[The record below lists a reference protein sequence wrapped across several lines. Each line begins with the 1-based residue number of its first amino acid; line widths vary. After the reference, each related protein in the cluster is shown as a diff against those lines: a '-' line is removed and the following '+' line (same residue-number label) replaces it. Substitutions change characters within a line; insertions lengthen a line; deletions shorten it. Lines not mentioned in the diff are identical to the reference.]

1 LNVTWPKA
9 ALAVIL
15 LAVLPT
21 NSSSAAQES
30 KPPAQPA
37 EMASSETTFKIRAER
52 NLVVVRVVVRDRN
65 GEAVTGLRKE
75 DFRLF
80 DNGKA
85 QTIAEFSVESVGAK
99 PTPATPAPAPSAPA
113 AAPPAAETEHPL
125 VMPDRFVAL
134 YFDDVHLPFEDVA
147 YTRDAAKKYLS
158 DSLQPGDRASI
169 FTASGRLS
177 QDFTAD
183 RDKLRQALDRLQ
195 PHPITGGVGRQCP
208 DISPY
213 QAFQIVDHQDADA
226 IRLGVVDVLY
236 CQCGGDPRACSGAE
250 QIVQAAAMQV
260 LESDETQSRYTLREL
275 ENLVRHLAAM
285 PGQRSIVL
293 VSPGFLSERIRY
305 ELGQIADRA
314 LRARVVINSLD
325 SRGLYTFIPGGDAST
340 QGGPVDVQYTV
351 LKSTFDRAS
360 VQVSADALAELAAE
374 TGGIFFQNSNDYN
387 AGFRRTGGLPE
398 TSYVL
403 TFSPQS
409 LKIDGSFHKLKVTLA
424 NPSGLTLQA
433 RRGYYAP
440 RQSEDAAAR
449 AKDEIEEMMF
459 SRDEMRELPVDV
471 NTSFFKTDNL
481 NAKLSVVA
489 HVDVS
494 SIHFRK
500 EQDRSLDNVTLVAAL
515 FDSDGNYVTGTQTR
529 IEMHLRDATMTRVE
543 RTGVF
548 LKAGLDVKVG
558 TYFMRVV
565 VRDSE
570 STRIATLNRTVEI
583 PY

>member
-1 LNVTWPKA
+1 MIWRRA
-9 ALAVIL
+9 AFAVIL

-21 NSSSAAQES
+21 NSSAAAQES
-30 KPPAQPA
+30 KLAAQ
-37 EMASSETTFKIRAER
+37 SGETATTETPFKIHAER

-65 GEAVTGLRKE
+65 GKAVTGLHKE
-75 DFRLF
+75 DFRLL
-80 DNGKA
+80 DNGKP
-85 QTIAEFSVESVGAK
+85 QTIAEFSVESAGAK
-99 PTPATPAPAPSAPA
+99 PAPAAPAPVPS
-113 AAPPAAETEHPL
+113 AAPPATEAEHPL

-147 YTRDAAKKYLS
+147 RTRDAAKKYLS

-169 FTASGRLS
+169 FTASGRVS

-183 RDKLRQALDRLQ
+183 RDKLTQALDRLQ
-195 PHPITGGVGRQCP
+195 PQPITGGTGHQCP

-213 QAFQIVDHQDADA
+213 QALQIVEHQDPDA
-226 IRLGVVDVLY
+226 IQLGVIDLIY
-236 CQCGGDPRACSGAE
+236 CQCGGDPQKCTGAAA
-250 QIVQAAAMQV
+250 QVQMDAMQV
-260 LESDETQSRYTLREL
+260 LEANEAESRYTLREL

-314 LRARVVINSLD
+314 LRSRVVINSLD

-340 QGGPVDVQYTV
+340 PGGPPDSQYMA
-351 LKSTFDRAS
+351 LKSEFDQTS
-360 VQVSADALAELAAE
+360 LLVSADVLAELAAE
-374 TGGIFFQNSNDYN
+374 TGGVLFQNSNDYD
-387 AGFRRTGGLPE
+387 AGFRRTGGLAE

-403 TFSPQS
+403 TFSPEN
-409 LKIDGSFHKLKVTLA
+409 LKFDGSFHKLKVALA

-449 AKDEIEEMMF
+449 AKDEIEEAIF

-471 NTSFFKTDNL
+471 KTSFFKTDNL

-489 HVDVS
+489 HIDVS

-515 FDSDGNYVTGTQTR
+515 FDSDGKYVNGTQTR

-543 RTGVF
+543 QTGLF

-570 STRIATLNRTVEI
+570 STRIATLNRTIEI